1 MPRARLFILNLGDL
15 NLSLKTFKIVERER
29 ASILQNGEV
38 KCLGEACSANGTY
51 TVLEAEHP
59 DAKELY
65 NALKGVK
72 VVKIVIEVEGLPRQ
86 LLSRL
91 ELLIGSTISDN
102 ATVKYTWHSM
112 PSFEELAL
120 ALNDLNLPTHPQSNP
135 QPHP

>member
-1 MPRARLFILNLGDL
+1 MPRAKLFILNLGDL
-15 NLSLKTFKIVERER
+15 NLNLKTFKIVERER
-29 ASILQNGEV
+29 ASILQNGTV
-38 KCLGEACSANGTY
+38 KCLGESCGANGTY

-86 LLSRL
+86 LLAGL
-91 ELLIGSTISDN
+91 ELLVGGQVSDKI
-102 ATVKYTWHSM
+102 KYTWHSM

-120 ALNDLNLPTHPQSNP
+120 VLNDLNLS
-135 QPHP
+135 